1 MATPVWPPG
10 LPQSPNKDFTETGGV
25 LLGRTPMDRGPA
37 KQRRLGMRPRT
48 AQVQF
53 LMNDSQVEVLE
64 NFINHV
70 LYGTRRFEFKHPRTG
85 VTELTRIVPGGDG
98 QLYQIS
104 YLGGPTG
111 GGSNVSYYNV
121 QMQLEFLP

>member
-1 MATPVWPPG
+1 MATPTWPAQ

-25 LLGRTPMDRGPA
+25 LLTRTPMDKGPA

-53 LMNDSQVEVLE
+53 LMNDTQVQILE
-64 NFINHV
+64 AFINHT

-85 VTELTRIVPGGDG
+85 VTELTRIVPSGDG

-104 YLGGPTG
+104 YLGGRTG
-111 GGSNVSYYNV
+111 GGLNVSYYNI